1 MFIKNEIYTLDDN
14 NDYIVGDAFEMDG
27 NNYAYFIN
35 MQDPKKVICAKTNN
49 DVISVITDEE
59 ELKKFL
65 EKASENI

>member
-1 MFIKNEIYTLDDN
+1 MFVKNEIYTLDDN

-35 MQDPKKVICAKTNN
+35 MQDPKKVICAKINN
-49 DVISVITDEE
+49 DDISVMTDEE